1 MARGVAVVGAGG
13 FVGARLV
20 EMATLAGRTD
30 IVPIVRTYRSVGRNA
45 HLGVPHRIADASRPN
60 ALGDALAGCDVVVNL
75 TTGRPA
81 DILPIARSVYAAAVA
96 VGARTIVHLSSA
108 AVYGQVDRPGLPDD
122 ARPRLD
128 HWMSYARQKGLAESF
143 LRERMG
149 EPRPAIVVLRPS
161 LVWGPGS
168 PWVLGPARD
177 LRSGSAYLVGDGAG
191 LCDLMYVDDL
201 VRSILA
207 VVDDPA
213 PVSRFFHV
221 GDDEHVTWR
230 EYYGALAAGL
240 GVGAAT
246 IHTVTMDRY
255 RVGPRDAL
263 DALRS
268 SSAYTWLK
276 ERIPLETRTLI
287 KLRLGRRARRHGSES
302 PAGVPGVTREMW
314 ELQRTRYA
322 LPTDAFRA
330 AYGNRNETS
339 FRSGIAA
346 SLAWLRF
353 IGVDD
358 PHRSALS
365 LATVS

>member
-20 EMATLAGRTD
+20 EMAALAGRTD
-30 IVPIVRTYRSVGRNA
+30 VVPIVRAYRSVGRNA
-45 HLGVPHRIADASRPN
+45 HLGVRHRIADASRPDS
-60 ALGDALAGCDVVVNL
+60 LQDALAGCDVVVNL

-81 DILPIARSVYAAAVA
+81 DILPITRSLYAAAVA
-96 VGARTIVHLSSA
+96 VGGRTIVHISSA
-108 AVYGQVDRPGLPDD
+108 AVYGHVDRPGLPDD
-122 ARPRLD
+122 ALPRLD

-143 LRERMG
+143 LRERMR

-168 PWVLGPARD
+168 PWVLGPAGD
-177 LRSGSAYLVGDGAG
+177 ILSGSAYLVGDGAG
-191 LCDLMYVDDL
+191 VCNLIYVDNL

-213 PVSRFFHV
+213 PASRFFHV
-221 GDDEHVTWR
+221 RDDEHVTWR
-230 EYYGALAAGL
+230 DYYGALAAGL
-240 GVGAAT
+240 GVDAAT
-246 IHTVTMDRY
+246 IHDITMDRY

-268 SSAYTWLK
+268 SAPYMWLK

-287 KLRLGRRARRHGSES
+287 KLRLGRARRHGSES
-302 PAGVPGVTREMW
+302 PAGEPAVTREMW

-330 AYGNRNETS
+330 AYGHHNETS

-358 PHRSALS
+358 RHRSALS
-365 LATVS
+365 MATVAN